1 MGCGNPCAN
10 AHGRP
15 SQSSTNDSPLVRFVF
30 VHGGFHAA
38 WCWERTIDELQSLG
52 HDGVAVDLPGHG
64 AFVDQESTLA
74 NRRDAI
80 LAAMDTGDGTKS
92 VLVGHSGGGF
102 DATLAADG
110 RPDLVSHVVYV
121 AAALPREGRTYPEAM
136 AMRDSDDELG
146 EEFNGDVGEMLS
158 YLKFDD
164 DGAMW
169 FADFA
174 GAWKYFYHDCDE
186 ATARWAFE
194 RLGPER
200 FGDTTVTPV
209 SVPSFWEA
217 DLPRSFIRCLQD
229 QSMPQWLADTVTRRL
244 GVEQLTIDT
253 SHSPFLSRP
262 REFAE
267 LLLHAT
273 TTKPIAPLSPH

>member
-1 MGCGNPCAN
+1 M
-10 AHGRP
+10 
-15 SQSSTNDSPLVRFVF
+15 RFVF

-38 WCWERTIDELQSLG
+38 WCWERVIDELTAMG
-52 HDGVAVDLPGHG
+52 HDAVAVDLPGHG
-64 AFVDQESTLA
+64 ARADEESTLA

-80 LAAMDTGDGTKS
+80 VEALRVAGSASS

-102 DATLAADG
+102 DATLAADAA
-110 RPDLVSHVVYV
+110 PELVSHITYL

-136 AMRDSDDELG
+136 AMRDDGDELG
-146 EEFNGDVGEMLS
+146 EDFDADVGEMLG

-169 FADFA
+169 FADFE
-174 GAWKYFYHDCDE
+174 GAWRYFYHDCDE

-209 SVPSFWEA
+209 SVPRFWEA

-229 QSMPQWLADTVTRRL
+229 RSMPRWLADTVSRRL
-244 GVEQLTIDT
+244 GVEQLTIDA

-262 REFAE
+262 RELAE
-267 LLLHAT
+267 LLVHAT
-273 TTKPIAPLSPH
+273 TTTPTGPLVSA

>member
-1 MGCGNPCAN
+1 M
-10 AHGRP
+10 
-15 SQSSTNDSPLVRFVF
+15 RFVF

-38 WCWERTIDELQSLG
+38 WCWQHTMWELTDLG
-52 HDGVAVDLPGHG
+52 HEAVAVDLPGHG
-64 AFVDQESTLA
+64 SRVAEESTLA
-74 NRRDAI
+74 NRCEAVVSALRA
-80 LAAMDTGDGTKS
+80 GGSQKS

-102 DATLAADG
+102 DATLAADAA
-110 RPDLVSHVVYV
+110 PESVSHITYL

-136 AMRDSDDELG
+136 AMRDSEEG
-146 EEFNGDVGEMLS
+146 EFDADVGEMLS
-158 YLKFDD
+158 YLRFDD

-169 FADFA
+169 FTDFD

-186 ATARWAFE
+186 ATARWAFDL
-194 RLGPER
+194 LGPER

-209 SVPSFWEA
+209 SVQQFWAA

-244 GVEQLTIDT
+244 GVEQLTIDA

-262 REFAE
+262 RELAE
-267 LLLHAT
+267 LLVHAT
-273 TTKPIAPLSPH
+273 TTKPTGPLIPD

>member
-1 MGCGNPCAN
+1 M
-10 AHGRP
+10 
-15 SQSSTNDSPLVRFVF
+15 RFVF

-38 WCWERTIDELQSLG
+38 WCWEPTIAELQSLG
-52 HDGVAVDLPGHG
+52 HEAVAIDLPGHG
-64 AFVDQESTLA
+64 ARVDEESTLA
-74 NRRDAI
+74 DRRDAI
-80 LAAMDTGDGTKS
+80 VAELRSGD

-102 DATLAADG
+102 DATLAADAASD
-110 RPDLVSHVVYV
+110 RISHIVYL

-136 AMRDSDDELG
+136 AMRDSSDFLDA
-146 EEFNGDVGEMLS
+146 EFEADVGQMLG

-169 FADFA
+169 FADFD

-209 SVPSFWEA
+209 SVPQFWAA

-229 QSMPQWLADTVTRRL
+229 QSMPRWLADTVTRRL
-244 GVEQLTIDT
+244 GVEQLTIDA

-262 REFAE
+262 KELAE
-267 LLLHAT
+267 LLVHAT
-273 TTKPIAPLSPH
+273 TTRPTGPLVPH

>member
-1 MGCGNPCAN
+1 M
-10 AHGRP
+10 
-15 SQSSTNDSPLVRFVF
+15 RFLF

-38 WCWERTIDELQSLG
+38 WCWERVVTELEVLG
-52 HDGVAVDLPGHG
+52 HEGVAVDLPGHG
-64 AFVDQESTLA
+64 ALVDRESTLA

-80 LAAMDTGDGTKS
+80 VAMMQPGD

-102 DATLAADG
+102 DATLAADA
-110 RPDLVSHVVYV
+110 RPDLVAHIVYL

-136 AMRDSDDELG
+136 AMRDDQELDEG
-146 EEFNGDVGEMLS
+146 FDGDVGEMLG

-169 FADFA
+169 FADFE

-186 ATARWAFE
+186 TTARWAFD

-209 SVPSFWEA
+209 SVSRFWEA
-217 DLPRSFIRCLQD
+217 ELPRSFIVCEQD
-229 QSMPQWLADTVTRRL
+229 RSMPRWLADTVTRRL
-244 GVEQLTIDT
+244 GVEQLSIDA

-262 REFAE
+262 RELAE
-267 LLLHAT
+267 LLVHAT
-273 TTKPIAPLSPH
+273 TTSPIAPLTPH